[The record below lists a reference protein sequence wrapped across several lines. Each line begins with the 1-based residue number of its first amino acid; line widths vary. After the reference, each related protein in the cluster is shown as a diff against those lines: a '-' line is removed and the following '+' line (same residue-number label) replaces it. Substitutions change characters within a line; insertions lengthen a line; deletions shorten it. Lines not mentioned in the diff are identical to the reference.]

1 MLEINSF
8 KYEVEYN
15 YVCILSLYYDVI
27 KIAFILL
34 RYIEYQIIL
43 YQFQSYRS
51 NCDVIHFYC
60 IIPQRI
66 TNILKPTS
74 TQLATI
80 SCLSSLKLECEK
92 LASEKVEIQR
102 HYVMVREENDIK
114 VFMYRNIC
122 CVVFCVM
129 LYVI

>member
-1 MLEINSF
+1 M
-8 KYEVEYN
+8 K
-15 YVCILSLYYDVI
+15 LSIIIFAFYDII
-27 KIAFILL
+27 KISFILL
-34 RYIEYQIIL
+34 RYIEYQILHQI
-43 YQFQSYRS
+43 FNRI
-51 NCDVIHFYC
+51 NCNVIHFYC

-74 TQLATI
+74 TQLSTI